1 MHLKRMELFG
11 FKSFAEKSE
20 LSLSPGIAVVIG
32 PNGCGKSN
40 LVDAVRWAL
49 GEQSIKSLRGTRME
63 EVIFSGSESRKPLN
77 FAEVS
82 LTFEEAGAFLNL
94 DYDEI
99 TITRR
104 LFRNGD
110 SEYYINKSPCRLK
123 DITELFMDTGLGKE
137 VYSVIGQGRV
147 DEIINSRPEER
158 REIFEEAA
166 GIFKYKIRKKE
177 ARRRLDE
184 TRENLVRVQDLIYEL
199 ETQIDPLKVQ
209 AEITRQYRSFQER
222 IEGEEKKL
230 LSYRLLQSREQL
242 DKVNKQLQ
250 SVNNALVASV
260 ARGGLHEK
268 EIQDLKNR
276 HHDQQNDK
284 KKHEEKL
291 NLVSRALEHKD
302 SEVKI
307 LIERESRFREQLEQ
321 NRQRVK
327 QLDLLIQEYTIQRS
341 KSELDL
347 EDKKAG
353 LEKLNNDLGKFR
365 EELSELESSV
375 LAGEVDK
382 KREDIYRA
390 GIRKEAAASAIEELN
405 RRLERLQAQ
414 KKSYKEEE
422 SIFEE
427 KQYHLETAEKES
439 EKQLDR
445 LRDLLVSARG
455 ELEKETDEENKAGQ
469 ELEKAAAEIQ
479 KKNEILHG
487 INSRL
492 NLLQEQDMA
501 LSGYY
506 RGVKEVMQGR
516 SALPGIIGPVAD
528 LISVDGQYI
537 QAVESA
543 LGSSL
548 QYLVAKT
555 EKSVQEAIKY
565 LKINNRGWATF
576 LPLDILHR
584 AADPLERYPGWRDL
598 PGVIGKASELV
609 KTEPD
614 YRNAI
619 DYLMASILVCRNLED
634 ASKAANFINFSC
646 RVVTLDGEMIN
657 PGGIIRGGSLPK
669 RNAGMPLG
677 RRKEI
682 EDLQEQKEVVLTDIN
697 YIENIFKSVKSK
709 LIAVEKRVSEADL
722 KRQDIEV
729 QFNAK
734 QKELEEMQRG
744 RININDRLETVKA
757 AYGEFES
764 EESELNQRLKSLKQE
779 ILDYSREIEKREK
792 ELAEV
797 KEDYGKFLEEKNTH
811 EQKITGVLVQI
822 SSFKEQH
829 DTLVSRIREIEDNIK
844 SPTAEIVEKNKEYE
858 KYKKELDDIKESQQ
872 RITAE
877 IEDLYEE
884 KAGLI
889 AELEK
894 KTQQVNQT
902 EADLVD
908 LEEQGRR
915 RQGQLSRQEKRER
928 QLSVEQTRLETE
940 INYQEMRYKELFRNL
955 DLVSLHEEFDPE
967 ESRLMIENLR
977 EDLEALG
984 EVNLGAIEELARL
997 EERIAF
1003 LTEQKEDL
1011 QKGEAS
1017 LHKVLAEIDQRMEF
1031 YFKDAFEKINDNFRQ
1046 TFEELFEGGQVM
1058 LRLTDTDNM
1067 LESGID
1073 IVAQPPGKK
1082 LQNITLLSA
1091 GEKVLTAIA
1100 LVFAILRFKPA
1111 PFYLLDEVES
1121 TLDDANL
1128 SRFTKFLKQM
1138 AEQAQFIMIT
1148 HRRRTMEE
1156 AEVLYGVTMP
1166 EPGISRLISLK
1177 IENNA
1182 ISREA
1187 EHK

>member
-20 LSLSPGIAVVIG
+20 LSLGPGIAVVIG

-49 GEQSIKSLRGTRME
+49 GEQSVKSLRGTRME
-63 EVIFSGSESRKPLN
+63 EIIFSGSENRKPLN

-82 LTFEEAGAFLNL
+82 LTFEGAGSFLNL
-94 DYDEI
+94 DYNEI

-123 DITELFMDTGLGKE
+123 DITELFLDTGLGKD

-166 GIFKYKIRKKE
+166 GIFKYKLRKKE
-177 ARRRLDE
+177 ARRRLGE
-184 TRENLVRVQDLIYEL
+184 TRDNLVRVQDLIYEL
-199 ETQIDPLKVQ
+199 ETQIEPLKGQ
-209 AEITRQYRSFQER
+209 AEVTRQYRTFQKR
-222 IEGEEKKL
+222 IEAEEKKL
-230 LSYRLLQSREQL
+230 LSYHLLRSREQL
-242 DKVNKQLQ
+242 SKVNKQLQ
-250 SVNNALVASV
+250 SVNDALLASV

-276 HHDQQNDK
+276 HQDQQNDRK
-284 KKHEEKL
+284 ELEQIL
-291 NLVSRALEHKD
+291 NKVSRVLEQKD
-302 SEVKI
+302 SELKI
-307 LIERESRFREQLEQ
+307 LLERESRFREQLEQ
-321 NRQRVK
+321 NRQRVE
-327 QLDLLIQEYTIQRS
+327 QLDLLTQEYAAQKS
-341 KSELDL
+341 KSEQNLA
-347 EDKKAG
+347 DKNTG
-353 LEKLNNDLGKFR
+353 LEKLNKDLTKFR
-365 EELSELESSV
+365 EELSELESST
-375 LAGEVDK
+375 LAGEVEK
-382 KREDIYRA
+382 IREDIYRA
-390 GIRKEAAASAIEELN
+390 GVNKEAAASAVEELN
-405 RRLERLQAQ
+405 RRFERLKSQ
-414 KKSYKEEE
+414 KKSYKEEDA
-422 SIFEE
+422 SLKE
-427 KQYHLETAEKES
+427 KLSSLKTSANEV
-439 EKQLDR
+439 EKQLDV
-445 LRDLLVSARG
+445 LRDLVVSSG
-455 ELEKETDEENKAGQ
+455 EDLERETGGKNKAGQ
-469 ELEKAAAEIQ
+469 ILEKAASEIQ
-479 KKNEILHG
+479 KKKENLHG

-492 NLLQEQDMA
+492 NLLHEQEMA

-506 RGVKEVMQGR
+506 RGVKEVLQNR
-516 SALPGIIGPVAD
+516 SDLPGIIGPVAD
-528 LISVDGQYI
+528 LISVNGQYI

-548 QYLVAKT
+548 QYLVAET
-555 EKSVQEAIKY
+555 EKSVKDAIKY
-565 LKINNRGWATF
+565 LRINNRGWATF

-609 KTEPD
+609 ETEPD

-619 DYLMASILVCRNLED
+619 DYLMASILVCRNLDD
-634 ASKAANFINFSC
+634 ASTAADFINFSC

-657 PGGIIRGGSLPK
+657 PGGIIRGGSIPK
-669 RNAGMPLG
+669 RNPGMPLG

-682 EDLQEQKEVVLTDIN
+682 EDLQKQKEALITELKYLD
-697 YIENIFKSVKSK
+697 YDLQSAKSA
-709 LIAVEKRVSEADL
+709 LIGAEKKVSSADL
-722 KRQDIEV
+722 KKQDIDG
-729 QFNAK
+729 QLSAK
-734 QKELEEMQRG
+734 QKEFEDIQRTQS
-744 RININDRLETVKA
+744 NLNDRLEIVKA
-757 AYGEFES
+757 AYEEIET
-764 EESELNQRLKSLKQE
+764 EESELNQRKKSLENNILNYSSE
-779 ILDYSREIEKREK
+779 IDNFEK
-792 ELAEV
+792 ELAKV
-797 KEDYGKFLEEKNTH
+797 KTEYSKFLEEKNEL

-829 DTLVSRIREIEDNIK
+829 DSLIGRIREIVDNIK
-844 SPTAEIVEKNKEYE
+844 SPTAEIMEKNKEYE
-858 KYKKELDDIKESQQ
+858 KYKKELDEIKESQQ

-877 IEDLYEE
+877 LEDLNEE
-884 KAGLI
+884 KANLI

-894 KTQQVNQT
+894 KTDQINQI
-902 EADLVD
+902 EADLID
-908 LEEQGRR
+908 LDEQGRR
-915 RQGQLSRQEKRER
+915 RQSQLSRQEKRER

-955 DLVSLHEEFDPE
+955 DLAFLNEEFEPE
-967 ESRLMIENLR
+967 ESRFMIENLK

-1011 QKGEAS
+1011 QKGETS
-1017 LHKVLAEIDQRMEF
+1017 LHKVLAEIDQRMEY
-1031 YFKDAFEKINDNFRQ
+1031 YFKNAFEKINDNFRQ

-1058 LRLTDTDNM
+1058 LRLTDTGNI

-1073 IVAQPPGKK
+1073 IIAQPPGKK

-1128 SRFTKFLKQM
+1128 SRFTRFLKQM

-1177 IENNA
+1177 IENNR
-1182 ISREA
+1182 ISRES
-1187 EHK
+1187 